1 MSYTVVGIG
10 ELLWD
15 QLPQGRRVGGAPVNF
30 ACHCSQLGAV
40 GIPVSCVGHD
50 RAGQDLARAVQV
62 LGLDAGYLQVHPT
75 APTGSVQVELDDD
88 GVPRYRVREN
98 VAWDYIRIEE
108 NLVQLAGR
116 VDAVCFGTLAQRGD
130 CTRRA
135 IQSFVGLCPERALK
149 IFDVN
154 LRQAFYGVGV
164 IAASLEL
171 ATVLKVSDNE
181 LPVLAVQ
188 FDLKGSP
195 VEQLMRLITLFDLEL
210 VAYTRG
216 SEGSI
221 LVAADEVVEHPG
233 CKPRI
238 VDTVG
243 AGDSYT
249 AALCMGLLA
258 GMSIQEVIGC
268 ASRVSAFVCEQPGAT
283 PVLPESF
290 RLAMMGA

>member
-1 MSYTVVGIG
+1 M
-10 ELLWD
+10 
-15 QLPQGRRVGGAPVNF
+15 
-30 ACHCSQLGAV
+30 
-40 GIPVSCVGHD
+40 
-50 RAGQDLARAVQV
+50 